1 MTGNKQKICEIKDPE
16 VMREHLVNDGS
27 KVTCAKCCETSN
39 DPEKLC
45 EPVFKRDSNVFCDGF
60 SV

>member
-1 MTGNKQKICEIKDPE
+1 MTGKKEKICEIKDPE
-16 VMREHLVNDGS
+16 LIRAHLVKGGS

-39 DPEKLC
+39 DPEELC